1 MNKYQITVIYAA
13 HNKDHVTAF
22 PAQTISA
29 SKIQII
35 PVCENDNFHPR
46 KQALNAINRALGT
59 YTILLDEQ
67 DQFSEQFLAQLISS
81 LDGSDFCLCP
91 SKATVPV
98 YHSIRAI
105 RHLLS
110 LLFPERRT

>member
-22 PAQTISA
+22 PAQTIPA
-29 SKIQII
+29 SKIQVI

-46 KQALNAINRALGT
+46 KQALDAINHALGT

-67 DQFSEQFLAQLISS
+67 DQFSNSS
-81 LDGSDFCLCP
+81 L
-91 SKATVPV
+91 
-98 YHSIRAI
+98 HSSFPGWMDPTLLLSCQSSSISLPFIRAI
-105 RHLLS
+105 RHPLS
-110 LLFPERRT
+110 RLFPERRT

>member
-22 PAQTISA
+22 PAQTIPA
-29 SKIQII
+29 SKIQVI

-67 DQFSEQFLAQLISS
+67 DRSPNSS
-81 LDGSDFCLCP
+81 L
-91 SKATVPV
+91 
-98 YHSIRAI
+98 HSSFPAWMDPTLPLSFQSNSTSLPFIRAI

>member
-22 PAQTISA
+22 PAQTIPA
-29 SKIQII
+29 SKIQVI

-81 LDGSDFCLCP
+81 LDGSDSAFVLP
-91 SKATVPV
+91 KQQYQSTIHPGNQT
-98 YHSIRAI
+98 SS
-105 RHLLS
+105 LS
-110 LLFPERRT
+110 FFRKGGRD